1 LFDGIEAVLFDLDE
15 TLIDAETG
23 LMKAHERVAHLILEF
38 LKVSGVQVD
47 TADLLLKIK
56 LLDDHMNR
64 DSQYD
69 RNLWWPTLV
78 AEFDPSLE
86 LPEDLA
92 SRMTAEYWESYSK
105 YSLPYPDTISVL
117 ECLRQC
123 GYKLGLVS
131 DTDGSPGVKLRRINM
146 LSFREFLSVVVVA
159 GEDTVELKPSSVPFL
174 KASRLL
180 GVSNEATVFVG
191 DKPFTD
197 IAGAKEAGMRTI
209 HVWRRRWNS
218 DVRADLTVRSL
229 TDLLPVLLHASAQL
243 R

>member
-23 LMKAHERVAHLILEF
+23 LMKAHERITHLILDF
-38 LKVSGVQVD
+38 FKLSGVQVD
-47 TADLLLKIK
+47 NDSLLLKIK
-56 LLDDHMNR
+56 LLDDRMNR
-64 DSQYD
+64 DSQYN
-69 RNLWWPTLV
+69 RNLWWPILI
-78 AEFDPSLE
+78 AEIDPSLK

-92 SRMTAEYWESYSK
+92 SKMTTEYWESYSK
-105 YSLPYPDTISVL
+105 HSLPYPDTTSVL
-117 ECLRQC
+117 KRLRQR

-131 DTDGSPGVKLRRINM
+131 DTDGSLGVKLHRINI
-146 LSFREFLSVVVVA
+146 LSFRELLSVVIIA
-159 GEDTVELKPSSVPFL
+159 GEDTVELKPNPIPFL

-197 IAGAKEAGMRTI
+197 IAGAKEAGMKTI
-209 HVWRRRWNS
+209 HVWRRKWNS

-229 TDLLPVLLHASAQL
+229 TDLLPVLLHSPAQL
-243 R
+243 K